1 MKNQKNK
8 TATTQKRTITKTT
21 KNTKEIHKD
30 KKKKHK
36 KETHSI
42 FPKDFSNIF
51 YLFPYQTLLS
61 IILLRY

>member
-8 TATTQKRTITKTT
+8 TTTKTKRTITKTT
-21 KNTKEIHKD
+21 KTQKKYTKT
-30 KKKKHK
+30 KKKHK

-42 FPKDFSNIF
+42 FPKHFSQVF
-51 YLFPYQTLLS
+51 YLFPYQTLLG